1 MRNIIVNFQKTRFDS
16 KKIYKF
22 VVFWVTFNVKM
33 KNNDQFLFLLENNH
47 LEK

>member
-1 MRNIIVNFQKTRFDS
+1 MNVQKTRFDS

-22 VVFWVTFNVKM
+22 VVFCAAFIVKM
-33 KNNDQFLFLLENNH
+33 KKNDQFLFLLENNH